1 MAPLIEIP
9 HDRAYFTLVLQN
21 DIIQIVLFLSPGP
34 IFPLHWDPFTVI
46 RMSEETEVTVE
57 ETIDRSIQVKKV
69 EMVEFLTSTGKIKE
83 EFATSLYDAGLNSWK
98 KLIEGTEEYFVEF
111 KGVGP
116 AKAKVLMGLAE
127 EKKMDLETVRPGLK
141 EVLETVPRISQNVI
155 SALLENGYD
164 SFESFNEKTDE
175 DLVTIKGIGPK
186 MSVAIINAVKD
197 HVEKYG
203 VEEPEE
209 ATAEVVEEVE
219 DGPKDERSFIQRMMD
234 AISGF
239 FGGKKEEKPE
249 EVKEEVK
256 EETETSEP
264 EEAPVEEEVVEEP
277 AKEEVKE
284 EEPPEEIKEE
294 APAEEPPKEEAPAE
308 EAPEEEKEE
317 GEPSEVEET
326 PSEEDPPKEE
336 EKSFLNK
343 IKAMF
348 FGGSKKEES
357 KEEDAPAEDTPS
369 EEAEAEQIEEDL
381 PVEET
386 ATEETPSE
394 EKVEESAAAPIND
407 FEDIPG
413 VSKKVA
419 QQLKAAGYMD
429 IDELKDAV
437 PEDLT
442 MIEGIG
448 PKTAEKICKAISK

>member
-1 MAPLIEIP
+1 MAPSIEIP
-9 HDRAYFTLVLQN
+9 HDRVHFTLVLQN
-21 DIIQIVLFLSPGP
+21 DIIQIVLFLSSGP

-46 RMSEETEVTVE
+46 RMSEEIEVTVE
-57 ETIDRSIQVKKV
+57 ETIDRSKQVKKV

-83 EFATSLYDAGLNSWK
+83 EFAKSLYDAGLNSWK

-127 EKKMDLETVRPGLK
+127 EKKMDLEATRPGLK

-175 DLVTIKGIGPK
+175 DLVAIKGIGPK

-197 HVEKYG
+197 HIEKYG

-209 ATAEVVEEVE
+209 ATAEVVDEVE
-219 DGPKDERSFIQRMMD
+219 DGPKDERSFIQRMID
-234 AISGF
+234 SISGF

-249 EVKEEVK
+249 EEKEEVK

-264 EEAPVEEEVVEEP
+264 EEAPAEEEVVEES
-277 AKEEVKE
+277 AKDEVKE

-294 APAEEPPKEEAPAE
+294 ASFEEEAPAE
-308 EAPEEEKEE
+308 EPPEEEKEE
-317 GEPSEVEET
+317 GETSEPEET
-326 PSEEDPPKEE
+326 PSEEDSPKEE
-336 EKSFLNK
+336 EKSFLDK

-348 FGGSKKEES
+348 FGGSKKEEP
-357 KEEDAPAEDTPS
+357 KEEDAPVEDTTS
-369 EEAEAEQIEEDL
+369 EEAEAEQVEED
-381 PVEET
+381 PPAEET

-394 EKVEESAAAPIND
+394 EKVEEPAAAPIND

-419 QQLKAAGYMD
+419 QQLKAAGYMN
-429 IDELKDAV
+429 IDELRDAV

-442 MIEGIG
+442 MVEGIG